1 MTISLIDSIFSL
13 LTGISIE
20 STDPLIHD
28 KVKLLVAKYYYED
41 LDFNEIPSN
50 IYNYIICFM
59 FEMIYG
65 TDLKTPATRNEF

>member
-13 LTGISIE
+13 LTGISIA

-28 KVKLLVAKYYYED
+28 KVKLLVAKYHYEV
-41 LDFNEIPSN
+41 LDFNEISAN
-50 IYNYIICFM
+50 IYNYIICFL